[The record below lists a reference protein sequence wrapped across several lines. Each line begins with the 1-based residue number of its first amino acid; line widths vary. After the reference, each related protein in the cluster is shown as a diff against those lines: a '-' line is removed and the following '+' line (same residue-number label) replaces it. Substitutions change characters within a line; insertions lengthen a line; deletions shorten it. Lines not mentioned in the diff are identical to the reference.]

1 MNAAVFLVALVLGF
15 IGGVAGALV
24 TIEIKTDRIRKE
36 IDDSILGIS
45 HVNSQVKTLKE
56 TDNAIMIAI
65 QELTI
70 RQKRDRGAIWESLNG
85 LWTIYGRKE
94 KEQQKETANT
104 EPAEE
109 PQKEPEKPAKK
120 ERKKTKNEEPSGTA

>member
-1 MNAAVFLVALVLGF
+1 MNAALILAALVLGF

-56 TDNAIMIAI
+56 TDNALMVAI

-85 LWTIYGRKE
+85 LWADYDQRNK
-94 KEQQKETANT
+94 KQQKA
-104 EPAEE
+104 EPK
-109 PQKEPEKPAKK
+109 QEPEKPAKK
-120 ERKKTKNEEPSGTA
+120 ERKKTKNEEPSGAA

>member
-1 MNAAVFLVALVLGF
+1 MNAALILAALVLGF
-15 IGGVAGALV
+15 IGGIAGALV

-56 TDNAIMIAI
+56 TDNALMVAI

-85 LWTIYGRKE
+85 LWADYDQRNK
-94 KEQQKETANT
+94 KQQKA
-104 EPAEE
+104 EPK
-109 PQKEPEKPAKK
+109 QEPEKPAKK
-120 ERKKTKNEEPSGTA
+120 ERKKTKNEEPSGAA

>member
-1 MNAAVFLVALVLGF
+1 MNSAVFLVALVLGF

-56 TDNAIMIAI
+56 TDNALMVAI

-70 RQKRDRGAIWESLNG
+70 RQKRDRAGIWQSLND
-85 LWTIYGRKE
+85 LWTIYGRQQ
-94 KEQQKETANT
+94 KEQQKE
-104 EPAEE
+104 EPK
-109 PQKEPEKPAKK
+109 KEPEKPAKK

>member
-56 TDNAIMIAI
+56 TDNALMVAI

-70 RQKRDRGAIWESLNG
+70 RQKRDRAGIWQSLND
-85 LWTIYGRKE
+85 LWTIYGRQQ
-94 KEQQKETANT
+94 KEQQKE
-104 EPAEE
+104 EPK
-109 PQKEPEKPAKK
+109 KEPEKPAKK

>member
-1 MNAAVFLVALVLGF
+1 MNAALILAALVLGF

-56 TDNAIMIAI
+56 TDNALMVAI

-70 RQKRDRGAIWESLNG
+70 RQKRDRAGIWQSLND
-85 LWTIYGRKE
+85 LWTIYGRQQ
-94 KEQQKETANT
+94 KEQQKE
-104 EPAEE
+104 EPKEE
-109 PQKEPEKPAKK
+109 PKKEPEKPAKK

>member
-1 MNAAVFLVALVLGF
+1 MNAALILAALVLGF

-56 TDNAIMIAI
+56 TDNALMVAI

-70 RQKRDRGAIWESLNG
+70 RQKRDRAGIWQSLND
-85 LWTIYGRKE
+85 LWTIYGRQQ
-94 KEQQKETANT
+94 KEQQK
-104 EPAEE
+104 AEAK
-109 PQKEPEKPAKK
+109 PEPEKPAKK
-120 ERKKTKNEEPSGTA
+120 ERKKTKNEEPSGAA

>member
-1 MNAAVFLVALVLGF
+1 MNAALILAALVLGF

-56 TDNAIMIAI
+56 TDNALMVAI

-85 LWTIYGRKE
+85 LWADYDQRHK
-94 KEQQKETANT
+94 KQQKA
-104 EPAEE
+104 EPK
-109 PQKEPEKPAKK
+109 QEPEKPAKK
-120 ERKKTKNEEPSGTA
+120 ERKKTKNEEPGGAA